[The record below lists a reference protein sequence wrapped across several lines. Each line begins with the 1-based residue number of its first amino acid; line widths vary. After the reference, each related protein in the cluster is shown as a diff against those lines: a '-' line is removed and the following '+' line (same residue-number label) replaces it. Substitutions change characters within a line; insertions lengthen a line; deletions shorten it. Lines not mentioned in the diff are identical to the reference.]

1 MTSKSTKRAL
11 ISSTLALLMCVTMLV
26 GATFAWF
33 TDTASTAVNKIQ
45 SGKLDVAL
53 EMSTDGTNWES
64 AEGKTLT
71 FKTKDNRAAD
81 QILWEPGCTYELPQL
96 RVVNKGNLALKYKI
110 CINGIQGDAK
120 LNEAID
126 WTINGAAINLT
137 EKHLLAGQTG
147 DAFTIKGHMQETAG
161 NDYRNLT
168 IDGIGITVFAT
179 QDTVENDSFGNMYDE
194 NAPFI
199 YPAGV
204 TTESFAQAT
213 SVEYTNN
220 LGDVVTGN
228 KPAVAAY
235 VDASGNVKYVGDIYA
250 AIKSSASV
258 IYCKKD
264 ATLRMRER
272 LEDTN
277 RTPDL
282 TSDLTIYAN
291 GADFQYGQI
300 SMNMTDAGKAANVTV
315 KVYDAKNIEVWGLTP
330 NDGVTQNIVMEN
342 CTNIGESATGDKGIL
357 MYITGNTGTVNATVN
372 NCHVEKNS
380 SGIYMSTNGSLTVSD
395 STFVECATGIKS
407 SYKGNGTRTDRI
419 ENCVFTKCGCTAEMA
434 GNTDWLKND
443 SAAIKYKKTG
453 TGTITLTLKSN
464 TITGTIGDK
473 GDTQFVDVTPVI
485 EGPVIASNPQQAN
498 EAITNATDRNVNIA
512 IAPGQTITL
521 DNGIANEGAKSR
533 DVTFVGDGSQTV
545 DVAKN
550 APAAEGA
557 KHLNYQRGSTFTFE
571 NLTIENG
578 TDTYDGI
585 VCDELTYKN
594 CTIKGVTTLYGK
606 ATFINCTF
614 ENTMANQYSIWTWG
628 GTDVTFE
635 GCTFNTNGKA
645 ILLFGEEKTTNL
657 TVNNCVFNDRNNG
670 AAGKAAIEIGEANYG
685 KHNNF
690 TVVINGST
698 VASGFA
704 AGQNTGSTLWANKN
718 SMDAAHLTVTINGTQ
733 VQ

>member
-1 MTSKSTKRAL
+1 MTSSKSTKRAL
-11 ISSTLALLMCVTMLV
+11 LTSALAILMCVAMLI
-26 GATFAWF
+26 GTTFAWF

-53 EMSTDGTNWES
+53 EMSTDGTNWET

-71 FKTKDNRAAD
+71 FKTADNRAAD
-81 QILWEPGCTYELPQL
+81 QILWEPGCTYELPKL
-96 RVVNKGNLALKYKI
+96 RVVNKGNLALKYTVEI
-110 CINGIQGDAK
+110 TGINGDAK
-120 LNEAID
+120 LNEVID
-126 WTINGAAINLT
+126 WTIAGITVGNTFTSLAVGANS
-137 EKHLLAGQTG
+137 E
-147 DAFTIKGHMQETAG
+147 FTIKGHMQETAG
-161 NDYRNLT
+161 NEYQGLT

-179 QDTVENDSFGNMYDE
+179 QDTVEYDSNGNQYDQ

-250 AIKSSASV
+250 AIKSNASV

-443 SAAIKYKKTG
+443 SAAIKYKKSG

-498 EAITNATDRNVNIA
+498 DAITNATDRNVNIA

-614 ENTMANQYSIWTWG
+614 ENNMANQYSIWTWG

-635 GCTFNTNGKA
+635 NCTFNTNGKA

-670 AAGKAAIEIGEANYG
+670 AAGKAAIEIGDANYG

-733 VQ
+733 IQ

>member
-1 MTSKSTKRAL
+1 MSNTKLTKHAL
-11 ISSTLALLMCVTMLV
+11 IVSIMAMLLCVAMLV
-26 GATFAWF
+26 GTTFAWF

-45 SGKLDVAL
+45 AGNLDVAL
-53 EMSTDGTNWES
+53 EMQNSDGSWVS

-71 FKTKDNRAAD
+71 FKTTDNRAAD
-81 QILWEPGCTYELPQL
+81 RILWEPGCTYELPKL
-96 RVVNKGNLALKYKI
+96 RVVNNGNLALKYKI
-110 CINGIQGDAK
+110 QITGIQGNAK
-120 LNEAID
+120 LNEVID
-126 WTINGAAINLT
+126 WTINGITLGNT
-137 EKHLLAGQTG
+137 FTSLAVG
-147 DAFTIKGHMQETAG
+147 ANSEFTIKGHMQETAG
-161 NDYRNLT
+161 NEYQGLSIN
-168 IDGIGITVFAT
+168 GIGITVFAT

-250 AIKSSASV
+250 AIKSNASV

-473 GDTQFVDVTPVI
+473 GDTQINDVTPVI
-485 EGPVIASNPQQAN
+485 EGPVNATNQEQTN
-498 EAITNATDRNVNIA
+498 DAITNATDRNVNIS
-512 IAPGQTITL
+512 IASGQTVTL
-521 DNGIANEGAKSR
+521 DNGIANEGTNSR
-533 DVTFVGDGSQTV
+533 DVTFSGNGSQTV
-545 DVAKN
+545 DVITN
-550 APAAEGA
+550 TVSAEGGQ
-557 KHLNYQRGSTFTFE
+557 LNYQRGSSFTFE
-571 NLTIENG
+571 NLTIQAGEGNF
-578 TDTYDGI
+578 DGI
-585 VCDELTYKN
+585 VCNELTFKN
-594 CTIKGVTTLYGK
+594 CTIKGKLTLFGK
-606 ATFINCTF
+606 ATFVNCTF
-614 ENTMANQYSIWTWG
+614 DNTMANQYSIWTWG
-628 GTDVTFE
+628 GTDVTFK

-645 ILLFGEEKTTNL
+645 ILLYGSAPTNL
-657 TVNNCVFNDRNNG
+657 VVNNCTFNDRNNG
-670 AAGKAAIEIGEANYG
+670 AAGKAAIEIGNDYNATYTLTV
-685 KHNNF
+685 NNA
-690 TVVINGST
+690 TVN
-698 VASGFA
+698 GFA
-704 AGQNTGSTLWANKN
+704 DGKNTNSKLWANKN
-718 SMDAAHLTVTINGTQ
+718 NMDAAHLTVTINGTQ

>member
-1 MTSKSTKRAL
+1 MTSSKSTKRAL
-11 ISSTLALLMCVTMLV
+11 ISSALAILICVSILIGT
-26 GATFAWF
+26 TFAWF
-33 TDTASTAVNKIQ
+33 TDTASTAVNRIQ
-45 SGKLDVAL
+45 AGNLKVDL
-53 EMSTDGTNWES
+53 EMQKPDGSWVS
-64 AEGKTLT
+64 ANGETIE
-71 FKTKDNRAAD
+71 FKKAANAPAD
-81 QILWEPGCTYELPQL
+81 EEILWEPGCTYELPQL
-96 RVVNKGNLALKYKI
+96 RVVNKGDLALKYKVI
-110 CINGIQGDAK
+110 ISGINGSAK
-120 LNEAID
+120 LNEVID
-126 WTINGAAINLT
+126 WTIDGITVGNTFTSLAVGANS
-137 EKHLLAGQTG
+137 E
-147 DAFTIKGHMQETAG
+147 FTIKGHMQETAG
-161 NDYRNLT
+161 NEYQGLT

-250 AIKSSASV
+250 AIKSNASV

-291 GADFQYGQI
+291 GANFQYGEI
-300 SMNMTDAGKAANVTV
+300 SVNMTTAGKAAELTV
-315 KVYDAKNIEVWGLTP
+315 KVYDAKNIKVWGGTP
-330 NDGVTQNIVMEN
+330 DDGVTQNIVMEN

-443 SAAIKYKKTG
+443 SAAIKYKKSG

-485 EGPVIASNPQQAN
+485 EGPVIATNPQQAN
-498 EAITNATDRNVNIA
+498 DAITNATDRNVNIS
-512 IAPGQTITL
+512 IASGQTITL

-628 GTDVTFE
+628 GTDVKFE

-645 ILLFGEEKTTNL
+645 ILLYGGASASNPTNL
-657 TVNNCVFNDRNNG
+657 VVNNCTFNDRNNG
-670 AAGKAAIEIGEANYG
+670 AAGKAAIEIGNDYNATYTLTV
-685 KHNNF
+685 NNA
-690 TVVINGST
+690 TVN
-698 VASGFA
+698 GFA
-704 AGQNTGSTLWANKN
+704 AGKNTGF
-718 SMDAAHLTVTINGTQ
+718 TVIAPKQSKGTRITYAL
-733 VQ
+733 

>member
-1 MTSKSTKRAL
+1 MNNTKTTKRAL
-11 ISSTLALLMCVTMLV
+11 LSSVMAMLLCITMLI
-26 GATFAWF
+26 GTTFAWF
-33 TDTASTAVNKIQ
+33 TDSASTAVNKIQ
-45 SGKLDVAL
+45 AGTLDVAL
-53 EMSTDGTNWES
+53 EMKNAGGEWES
-64 AEGKTLT
+64 AEGKTLS
-71 FKTKDNRAAD
+71 FKKAAGHENEE
-81 QILWEPGCTYELPQL
+81 ILWEPGCTYELPEL
-96 RVVNKGNLALKYKI
+96 RIVNKGNLALKYKI
-110 CINGIQGDAK
+110 QITGIQGNAK

-126 WTINGAAINLT
+126 WTINGITLGNT
-137 EKHLLAGQTG
+137 FTSLAVG
-147 DAFTIKGHMQETAG
+147 ASSEFTIKGHMQETAG
-161 NDYRNLT
+161 NEYQGLSIN
-168 IDGIGITVFAT
+168 GIGITVYAT

-250 AIKSSASV
+250 AIKSNASV

-443 SAAIKYKKTG
+443 SAAIKYKKSG

-498 EAITNATDRNVNIA
+498 DAITNATDRNVNIA
-512 IAPGQTITL
+512 IAPGQTVTL
-521 DNGIANEGAKSR
+521 DNGIANAGDNSR
-533 DVTFVGDGSQTV
+533 DVTFIGNGSQTV
-545 DVAKN
+545 DVITN
-550 APAAEGA
+550 TVNAEGGQM
-557 KHLNYQRGSTFTFE
+557 NYQRGSSFTFE
-571 NLTIENG
+571 NLTIQAGEG
-578 TDTYDGI
+578 SFDGI
-585 VCDELTYKN
+585 VCDELTFKN
-594 CTIKGVTTLYGK
+594 CTIQGKLTLFGK
-606 ATFINCTF
+606 ATFINCVF
-614 ENTMANQYSIWTWG
+614 DNTMANQYSIWTWG

-645 ILLFGEEKTTNL
+645 ILLYGGASASTPTNL
-657 TVNNCVFNDRNNG
+657 VVNNCTFNDRNSG
-670 AAGKAAIEIGEANYG
+670 AAEKAAIEIGNDYNATYTLTV
-685 KHNNF
+685 NNA
-690 TVVINGST
+690 TVN
-698 VASGFA
+698 GFA
-704 AGQNTGSTLWANKN
+704 AGKNTGSKLWANKN
-718 SMDAAHLTVTINGTQ
+718 SMDAAHLTVTIDGTQ

>member
-11 ISSTLALLMCVTMLV
+11 ISSALAILMCVAMLI
-26 GATFAWF
+26 GTTFAWF

-71 FKTKDNRAAD
+71 FKTKDNRDAE

-110 CINGIQGDAK
+110 QINGIQGDAK
-120 LNEAID
+120 LNEVID
-126 WTINGAAINLT
+126 WTINNAAINLT

-147 DAFTIKGHMQETAG
+147 DAFIIKGHMQETAG

-250 AIKSSASV
+250 AIKSNASV

-264 ATLRMRER
+264 VTLRMR

-443 SAAIKYKKTG
+443 SAAIKYKKSG

-606 ATFINCTF
+606 ATFINCIF
-614 ENTMANQYSIWTWG
+614 ENNMANQYSIWTWG

-657 TVNNCVFNDRNNG
+657 TVNNCTFNDRNGG
-670 AAGKAAIEIGEANYG
+670 AAGKAAIEIGDANYG

-704 AGQNTGSTLWANKN
+704 AGKNTGSKLWANKN